1 MEHKKF
7 TKRQESFLCDHCGH
21 EVLGDGYTNHCSA
34 CLWSKHVDVYPG
46 DRAEKCFGLMKPC
59 AVGQRSGQWVLT
71 HECQRCHFQRK
82 QTVHSKDN
90 FDTIIAIAREQ
101 ATR

>member
-7 TKRQESFLCDHCGH
+7 TKRQESFRCDHCGY

-46 DRAEKCFGLMKPC
+46 DRAEKCCGLMKPR
-59 AVGQRSGQWVLT
+59 AVDQRAGQWVLT
-71 HECQRCHFQRK
+71 HECQECHFQRK
-82 QTVHSKDN
+82 QTVHPKDD
-90 FDTIIAIAREQ
+90 FDTVIAVARGQ
-101 ATR
+101 VDR